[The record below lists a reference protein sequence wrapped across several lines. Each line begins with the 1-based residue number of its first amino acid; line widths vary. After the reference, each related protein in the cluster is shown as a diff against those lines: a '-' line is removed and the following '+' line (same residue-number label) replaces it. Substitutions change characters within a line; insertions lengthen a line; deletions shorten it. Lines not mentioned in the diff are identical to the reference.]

1 MARSKQ
7 DVAGDVDQ
15 VEAVDRGD
23 GEMVEEAT
31 ASSGAAG
38 PSSNGDTA
46 APPAA
51 SPRRKRREARAAK
64 APKEPKAKRPSLT
77 ERLRALTDNSE
88 GSRQEIERL
97 AADEWWDAISPAME
111 KMVER
116 VPGSSSP
123 QDAEARL
130 QRETDEQARR
140 HAARVEER
148 RRMEEEA
155 RAAREAEAAERAQSK
170 QTERCHHVFFDG
182 PCGGS
187 FSYVPSELW
196 RTHFCVN
203 CGTGHN
209 WDPSIGQW
217 VPAAP
222 SRQRL
227 VNGSMRTVR

>member
-1 MARSKQ
+1 VARSKQ
-7 DVAGDVDQ
+7 VVAHDVDR
-15 VEAVDRGD
+15 VDPVDERD
-23 GEMVEEAT
+23 EAT
-31 ASSGAAG
+31 METSSASPNGDAA
-38 PSSNGDTA
+38 PNGDTA
-46 APPAA
+46 AAVEAPPA
-51 SPRRKRREARAAK
+51 RKRREARAAAK
-64 APKEPKAKRPSLT
+64 ASRPKKPGLA
-77 ERLRALTDNSE
+77 ERLRALTDNST
-88 GSRQEIERL
+88 GSRQEVERL